1 MVVWYVFMLL
11 LSLQISLTADRGVR
25 CPQGMMITDVFKV
38 DLATSL
44 WSSEALI
51 KSPESVLEAHLLFLQ
66 SGARLIETAS

>member
-1 MVVWYVFMLL
+1 MML
-11 LSLQISLTADRGVR
+11 
-25 CPQGMMITDVFKV
+25 TDVFKV

-66 SGARLIETAS
+66 SGARLIEAAS